1 MWETLRFVITQNV
14 LQNNNCGLR
23 LLTLLSGVNIK
34 APEKNTFRLSTAEG
48 LSIGGAMVSLYAYDI
63 IQQ

>member
-14 LQNNNCGLR
+14 LQDNCGLW

-34 APEKNTFRLSTAEG
+34 AAEKHFQTAAEG
-48 LSIGGAMVSLYAYDI
+48 LSLGGAMVSLYAYNI